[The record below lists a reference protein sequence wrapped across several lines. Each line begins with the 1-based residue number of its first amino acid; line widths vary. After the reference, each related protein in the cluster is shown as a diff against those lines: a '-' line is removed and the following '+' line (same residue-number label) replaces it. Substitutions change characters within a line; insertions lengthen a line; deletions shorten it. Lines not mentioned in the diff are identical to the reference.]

1 MTAAMAEPMY
11 LTAQELNALL
21 LRARGLQ
28 GANLRMLL
36 YYATAVPVGEPV
48 SLLQKDI
55 ADAVGVSQASGS
67 RSVTKL
73 VEGGWLAESYVA
85 GHYRFYRL
93 GPAALGVTPE
103 QDVPEDEALASVH
116 HLRTREA

>member
-1 MTAAMAEPMY
+1 MTAAMAELTY
-11 LTAQELNALL
+11 LTAPEINVLL
-21 LRARGLQ
+21 GRARGLQ

-73 VEGGWLAESYVA
+73 VEDGWLAEAYVA

-93 GPAALGVTPE
+93 GPVALGAKDQPAE
-103 QDVPEDEALASVH
+103 QEEETMASVH
-116 HLRTREA
+116 HLRGPS

>member
-21 LRARGLQ
+21 MRAKGLQ

-73 VEGGWLAESYVA
+73 VEDGWLAESYVA
-85 GHYRFYRL
+85 GHYKFYRL
-93 GPAALGVTPE
+93 GPAALGVKEELAKPAQETM
-103 QDVPEDEALASVH
+103 ASVH
-116 HLRTREA
+116 HLRGPA

>member
-11 LTAQELNALL
+11 LTAPELNALL
-21 LRARGLQ
+21 RRTKGLQ

-48 SLLQKDI
+48 SLLQKEI

-73 VEGGWLAESYVA
+73 VEAGWLAESYVA
-85 GHYRFYRL
+85 GHYKFYRL
-93 GPAALGVTPE
+93 GPAALGAKNETVDPE
-103 QDVPEDEALASVH
+103 EGTMGTVH
-116 HLRTREA
+116 HLRGPS

>member
-11 LTAQELNALL
+11 LTAQELNGLL

-55 ADAVGVSQASGS
+55 AAEVGVSQASGS
-67 RSVTKL
+67 RSVTRL
-73 VEGGWLAESYVA
+73 VEDGWLAEAYVA
-85 GHYRFYRL
+85 GPYKFYRL
-93 GPAALGVTPE
+93 GPAALGLNAEAASAPE
-103 QDVPEDEALASVH
+103 TDSLASVH
-116 HLRTREA
+116 HLRP